1 MMTMAEKI
9 LARASGKEKVEPGE
23 IVEAKV
29 DRVMSHDNAAFVARL
44 FKKIG
49 VDRVWDPE
57 RIIIVLDHRVPAP
70 NEQAA
75 MGHKIIREFVK
86 EQGIKYFYDMKA
98 GICHQVMVEKGHALP
113 GNLIIGTDSHTTT
126 YGALGVFSTGVG
138 YTDMAAIWATGKTW
152 LKVPE
157 TIKINVEGKLPP
169 MVFSKDVILH
179 IIGELTM
186 DGATY
191 KAVEFHGSTIRDM
204 SIASRLVLSNMSM
217 EMGAKVGLIP
227 VDQKT
232 EEYLKGRAKEE
243 YTVLNPDEGCEYA
256 DVYEFNVENL
266 EPQVAC
272 PHTVDNVKPISEV
285 EGLPIDQAVLGSCTN
300 GRYEDLEIAARIL
313 EKAMKEGKRIHRD
326 VRMIVLPASWDIY
339 LKAMENGLLKT
350 FIKAGAVVANSGC
363 GPCMGSH
370 LGILAKGERAIS
382 STNRNFRGRM
392 GSKEAEVYLASPAT
406 VAASAVEGVITDPRK
421 YLR

>member
-49 VDRVWDPE
+49 VDRVWNPE

-256 DVYEFNVENL
+256 DVYKFNVENL

-421 YLR
+421 YVG

>member
-179 IIGELTM
+179 IIGDLTM

-266 EPQVAC
+266 EPQVSC